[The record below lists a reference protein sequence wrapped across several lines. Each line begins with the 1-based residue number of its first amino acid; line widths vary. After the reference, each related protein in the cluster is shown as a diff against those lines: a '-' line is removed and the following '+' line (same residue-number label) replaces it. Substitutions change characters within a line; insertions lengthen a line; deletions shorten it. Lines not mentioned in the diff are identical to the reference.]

1 MEMKSSSLL
10 QVWSALPRE
19 SAIAYFGEENLL
31 FGARIQISDFRA
43 FTEDE
48 RLEALNNVIQS
59 KHSLVIAPSTCG
71 SFVPVSQ
78 MATDE
83 LIFSATFKPK
93 IESCPII
100 DKEIKPVFDELTSL
114 LQDSDPAVSAQALE
128 DIQDMVMD
136 QTFRQISRGNIKY
149 FFLYQ
154 DDLMDCMVMILGNR
168 QALSFDSKKIKA
180 LQNKVDAVLK
190 ATSAPDKTS
199 KAPAKSPAKKR
210 TSKPKRK
217 QSSSSSESESSD
229 SESSDDSSNDSGRS
243 TPVFPRK
250 SPASLSH
257 AEELDAARQALIVAQ
272 QKLAELSARA
282 AEPAQTSG
290 PVLKV
295 PPSPVV
301 ALMSTMNATHNALSI
316 PKKSQMIAKADRK
329 LKPDKK
335 QRKAA
340 RKAARSARHAH
351 KKHSKKHVKKS
362 KKSRRARSSSS
373 SESKSSP
380 SDSDSESKSDS
391 TPQKDDHTHQ
401 V

>member
-1 MEMKSSSLL
+1 MKSSSLL
-10 QVWSALPRE
+10 QAWAALPRE
-19 SAIAYFGEENLL
+19 PAIAYFGEENLL
-31 FGARIQISDFRA
+31 FGARIAISDFRA

-78 MATDE
+78 MSTDE

-114 LQDSDPAVSAQALE
+114 LQDPEPAVSAQALE

-136 QTFRQISRGNIKY
+136 QSLRQISKGNIKY
-149 FFLYQ
+149 FFLYH

-168 QALSFDSKKIKA
+168 QALSFDSKKIKS
-180 LQNKVDAVLK
+180 LQTKVDAVLE
-190 ATSAPDKTS
+190 ATNAPGKMS
-199 KAPAKSPAKKR
+199 KASAKTPAKKR

-217 QSSSSSESESSD
+217 QSSSSSDSESSD
-229 SESSDDSSNDSGRS
+229 SESSDESSSDSERS
-243 TPVFPRK
+243 TPIFPAK
-250 SPASLSH
+250 TPVSLSH

-272 QKLAELSARA
+272 QRLAELSAKA
-282 AEPAQTSG
+282 VEPAQASG

-301 ALMSTMNATHNALSI
+301 ALMSTMNASHKSLSI

-329 LKPDKK
+329 LKPNKQ

-340 RKAARSARHAH
+340 KKAAKSSRH
-351 KKHSKKHVKKS
+351 KKHSKKHAKRS
-362 KKSRRARSSSS
+362 RKSRRARSSSS
-373 SESKSSP
+373 SESRSSA
-380 SDSDSESKSDS
+380 SDSDSESQSDS
-391 TPQKDDHTHQ
+391 TPQKDDQAHQ